1 VLDPI
6 DGTRGFVGM
15 RQYAVCLG
23 LLDAGQARPRYARP
37 AGVAQSSAWCSLAQR
52 VLGVGFVSMVTRRS
66 AMALAAA
73 SQPNQLRRP
82 RIRRGSQIA

>member
-23 LLDAGQARPRYARP
+23 MLQVRRYKNSHILINNECDMVGLQMHKWMCRA
-37 AGVAQSSAWCSLAQR
+37 SASC
-52 VLGVGFVSMVTRRS
+52 G
-66 AMALAAA
+66 
-73 SQPNQLRRP
+73 
-82 RIRRGSQIA
+82 